1 MRKALGRVISGAID
15 SIMLWSL
22 KIQKNNLRF
31 DKLEELFE
39 ELQIDLSRQYTRKIE
54 LTPFLELKIKNEH
67 AFQVGL
73 AKNAIQKYIMPK
85 RSVHVVDI
93 GDSAGTHIKKLR
105 KLLED
110 ENGPQLQAVSV
121 NLDSAAVEKII
132 RGGGTAVCCR
142 AEEYVSES
150 RVDLFLS
157 YEMVE
162 HLHNPALFFHH
173 LAKADNGDYM
183 VITVPYVRNSRVAL
197 RSSLSGQKNI
207 HAEGEHIFELSP
219 ADWKKLILHSGWR
232 TLEEEIYFQYPTGIP
247 VISPILRKIWQRY
260 DFEGFLGLVMKRDMS
275 VANEY
280 LDWED

>member
-132 RGGGTAVCCR
+132 RGGGGSCLLQSGRVCFGITCR
-142 AEEYVSES
+142 PVSQ
-150 RVDLFLS
+150 L
-157 YEMVE
+157 
-162 HLHNPALFFHH
+162 
-173 LAKADNGDYM
+173 
-183 VITVPYVRNSRVAL
+183 
-197 RSSLSGQKNI
+197 
-207 HAEGEHIFELSP
+207 
-219 ADWKKLILHSGWR
+219 
-232 TLEEEIYFQYPTGIP
+232 
-247 VISPILRKIWQRY
+247 
-260 DFEGFLGLVMKRDMS
+260 
-275 VANEY
+275 
-280 LDWED
+280 

>member
-1 MRKALGRVISGAID
+1 
-15 SIMLWSL
+15 
-22 KIQKNNLRF
+22 
-31 DKLEELFE
+31 
-39 ELQIDLSRQYTRKIE
+39 
-54 LTPFLELKIKNEH
+54 
-67 AFQVGL
+67 
-73 AKNAIQKYIMPK
+73 
-85 RSVHVVDI
+85 
-93 GDSAGTHIKKLR
+93 
-105 KLLED
+105 
-110 ENGPQLQAVSV
+110 
-121 NLDSAAVEKII
+121 
-132 RGGGTAVCCR
+132 
-142 AEEYVSES
+142 
-150 RVDLFLS
+150 
-157 YEMVE
+157 MVE